1 MTRDEFKILVK
12 AMKAVY
18 SDPKFIADSY
28 AFDIWYSLLKDIP
41 YEVCNVAVQKYMT
54 TKTYMPTIADIRQL
68 ATETVTPERMS
79 EGAAWN
85 LVCKAMS
92 NSAYHAEEEFEKL
105 PVACQ
110 KAIGSPSVLREWAFM
125 DSSQVNTVIQS
136 NFMRSYKVE
145 DKRIQEVNAL
155 PENTK
160 KMIKELADQKSIK
173 ALTDEGGTK

>member
-1 MTRDEFKILVK
+1 MERDEFKILVK

-68 ATETVTPERMS
+68 ATEIVTPERMS
-79 EGAAWN
+79 EGAAWD
-85 LVCKAMS
+85 LVTKAMRNAS
-92 NSAYHAEEEFEKL
+92 YHAEEEFEKL
-105 PVACQ
+105 PPACQ
-110 KAIGSPSVLREWAFM
+110 KAIGSPATLREWALM
-125 DSSQVNTVIQS
+125 DLSQVNTVIQS

-145 DKRIQEVNAL
+145 DKRIQESNAL
-155 PENTK
+155 PESAK
-160 KMIKELADQKSIK
+160 QIIERLANEKSVK
-173 ALTDEGGTK
+173 SLTDKGGAL